1 MTMLAINWG
10 NALIVTVIGFSLVF
24 VVLMLLIGIIML
36 FGKIFASKSVQQ
48 QPAEVPVVESV
59 DEEMAAVAF
68 ALHMYYD
75 VHDEESDVLTIKHDD
90 SPYWP
95 LSQEN
100 NVSF

>member
-10 NALIVTVIGFSLVF
+10 NALIITLVGFSLVF
-24 VVLMLLIGIIML
+24 VVLLLLIGVIVL
-36 FGKIFASKSVQQ
+36 FGKIFARKPVQ
-48 QPAEVPVVESV
+48 QPAEAPVVESH

-68 ALHMYYD
+68 ALHLYYD
-75 VHDEESDVLTIKHDD
+75 VHDEESDVLTIKRED
-90 SPYWP
+90 SPYWI

>member
-1 MTMLAINWG
+1 MLAINWG
-10 NALIVTVIGFSLVF
+10 NALIITLVGFSLVF
-24 VVLMLLIGIIML
+24 IVLMLLIGVIVL
-36 FGKIFASKSVQQ
+36 FGKIFAKRTS
-48 QPAEVPVVESV
+48 QPQVAEAPAVESL

-95 LSQEN
+95 LAKT
-100 NVSF
+100 